1 MPIPIPILVVS
12 TNEGEHLENWL
23 DVVEKLGSALVKPI
37 PCVADNASSDRTPG
51 VLWNAIDAGRL
62 AVENVLWLHRNFG
75 FAAAQNQ
82 LIRRLGSRNQY
93 RWFATLN
100 IDATADPK
108 WLERLVDAASTAQDS
123 RVGMWGGPIL
133 EPGGLRMS
141 SAGHAL
147 RSDGAFMDVDRN
159 REIDGRLVSNTS
171 GFEPFGPCFAASLW
185 SFSLISEAGLPDS
198 AQFLYYDDVDLAYK
212 ARLLGWRAAYVADAR
227 AYHPVPNSKRTVDC
241 QRRLQLRG
249 RLLIPVRY
257 FPDAR
262 TGLLLQELSVEE
274 QDLLST
280 VDACDKRPF
289 GDDTSRVTV
298 YKAWEGRWLE
308 KHQ

>member
-1 MPIPIPILVVS
+1 M
-12 TNEGEHLENWL
+12 
-23 DVVEKLGSALVKPI
+23 KPI

-185 SFSLISEAGLPDS
+185 CFSSFRRPDS
-198 AQFLYYDDVDLAYK
+198 PIVHSSCITTTLIWPTRPVS
-212 ARLLGWRAAYVADAR
+212 LGGAPLTSPT
-227 AYHPVPNSKRTVDC
+227 HERTIPYPTA
-241 QRRLQLRG
+241 RG
-249 RLLIPVRY
+249 R
-257 FPDAR
+257 
-262 TGLLLQELSVEE
+262 
-274 QDLLST
+274 
-280 VDACDKRPF
+280 
-289 GDDTSRVTV
+289 
-298 YKAWEGRWLE
+298 
-308 KHQ
+308 